1 MLAPYL
7 FFEYF
12 LTYFKF
18 IERLDFK
25 YILTRNIIVITLKI
39 TLSFIDLF
47 FQALKSFREVTAK
60 RFKFFPFRIPIILDF
75 L

>member
-12 LTYFKF
+12 LTYLKF

-39 TLSFIDLF
+39 TLSFIDFF
-47 FQALKSFREVTAK
+47 FQALKSFRKDTAK
-60 RFKFFPFRIPIILDF
+60 RFKFFTFRIPILLYF